1 MVYKL
6 FVNKKI
12 LFLLFILTLTMIFYG
27 CADQSGSE
35 ETANQNNET
44 NETNEGTD
52 DSDTDEPIKIGG
64 TLPLTGPYAE
74 TGLYIYDGYQHWVK
88 EINENGGLLGRQ
100 VELEI
105 LDDQSD
111 QSNAVSLLQ
120 NVITQQNVDLIIGGY
135 PGDTAAAQMNVAEQH
150 ELVYI
155 SMGGHM
161 TSFEQ
166 GYTYSFG
173 APPLMGEWWYHSFFE
188 WLKTIP
194 EDERPTKAAMITVN
208 NPVGNAVR
216 GSTIEGLEE
225 LNIELVVDEFY
236 ELPLS
241 SAEPLVNKAKQ
252 AGADL
257 FFANGFFGD
266 GVQTMRVIRALDYQ
280 PKAILQGIGTLIPS
294 WEEEL
299 GEEGNYVF
307 SGTAMHPTLPF
318 EGVDE
323 LNKVSQELYGTDA
336 PPYFMFGYAWMQ
348 VLGQAVEG
356 VGTIDHEKMRD
367 WLRENAVE
375 TVGGRFTFDEK
386 GLPEPYS
393 YLTQVI
399 NGEAKLVWPEEVAT
413 EELVYPHPFN

>member
-1 MVYKL
+1 MRKVFNNRL
-6 FVNKKI
+6 
-12 LFLLFILTLTMIFYG
+12 LFLLLLLTILLFIYG
-27 CADQSGSE
+27 CADNSE
-35 ETANQNNET
+35 NDDVSNNSSTQDTQNN
-44 NETNEGTD
+44 NEVTD
-52 DSDTDEPIKIGG
+52 DSDSKEPIKIGG

-74 TGLYIYDGYQHWVK
+74 TGLYVYEGYQHWVK
-88 EINENGGLLGRQ
+88 EINENGGLLGRP

-150 ELVYI
+150 ELVYV

-188 WLKTIP
+188 WLKTLP
-194 EDERPTKAAMITVN
+194 EEERPTKAAMITVN

-216 GSTIEGLEE
+216 GSTILGLEE

-252 AGADL
+252 ADADL

-266 GVQTMRVIRALDYQ
+266 GVQTVRAIRALDYK

-307 SGTAMHPTLPF
+307 SGTVMHSTLPF
-318 EGVDE
+318 EGVEE
-323 LNKVSQELYGTDA
+323 LNNASKDLYGTVA

-356 VGTIDHEKMRD
+356 VGSIDHEKMRD
-367 WLRENAVE
+367 WLRENTVE
-375 TVGGRFTFDEK
+375 TVGGSFTFDEK
-386 GLPEPYS
+386 GLPPPYS

-399 NGEAKLVWPEEVAT
+399 DGEAKIVWPEEVAT
-413 EELVYPHPFN
+413 EDLIYPQP